1 MISFSRNA
9 RLKAGAF
16 LAFTAGTIGTFGP
29 AAQARTP
36 FDGTWSV
43 LILTQQGSCDRA
55 YRYPVRIT
63 NGVVGYAGQ
72 ADFSV
77 SGKVSNNGSVSV
89 RVARGSQYANGTGK
103 LTQSGGGGN
112 WRGGECSGTWTAER
126 R

>member
-9 RLKAGAF
+9 RLKAGAIVA
-16 LAFTAGTIGTFGP
+16 LTVGTIGAFGP

-103 LTQSGGGGN
+103 LSQNSGGGN